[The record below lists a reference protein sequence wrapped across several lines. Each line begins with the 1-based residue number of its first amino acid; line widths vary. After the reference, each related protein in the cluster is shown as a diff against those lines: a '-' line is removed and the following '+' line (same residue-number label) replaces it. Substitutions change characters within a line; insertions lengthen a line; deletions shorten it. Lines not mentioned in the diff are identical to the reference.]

1 MNRPYIIS
9 QITESLNRG
18 ESTEEAFER
27 FIYYCMFLDRNYP
40 AAKAPTSPTPLE
52 VWEKL
57 KDNGVISQEDIFLKH
72 TKVADVIY
80 DTELIVKI
88 HPSLTVAVESYDG
101 FKVAVNGVSKVKNWV
116 WNLSAEETAQW
127 MIRMKQNMPGYIAEW
142 DEILNTV
149 SKTLKGQKLAMSVIN
164 AIIVNVMN
172 NYQKVKYAIKAQKAR
187 ARIDF
192 ILPNGVCKTIY
203 AYWKSYP
210 QKLPEQ
216 LEELKTLIDKL
227 EN

>member
-40 AAKAPTSPTPLE
+40 AAKAPNSPTPLE

-57 KDNGVISQEDIFLKH
+57 KDNGVISQEDIFLKR
-72 TKVADVIY
+72 TKVVDVIY

-101 FKVAVNGVSKVKNWV
+101 LKVAVNGVSKVKNWV
-116 WNLSAEETAQW
+116 SNLSAEETAQW

-164 AIIVNVMN
+164 AIIVDAMN

>member
-88 HPSLTVAVESYDG
+88 HPSLVFFRSSFLLYLYFT
-101 FKVAVNGVSKVKNWV
+101 
-116 WNLSAEETAQW
+116 
-127 MIRMKQNMPGYIAEW
+127 
-142 DEILNTV
+142 
-149 SKTLKGQKLAMSVIN
+149 
-164 AIIVNVMN
+164 
-172 NYQKVKYAIKAQKAR
+172 
-187 ARIDF
+187 
-192 ILPNGVCKTIY
+192 
-203 AYWKSYP
+203 
-210 QKLPEQ
+210 
-216 LEELKTLIDKL
+216 
-227 EN
+227 